1 MSVGTYVVVW
11 SMFKKENHMT
21 TIPSLSY
28 ALSEESAVHHLI
40 HLQLPDSAD
49 LFELADACTAYV
61 SVLVDT
67 DNTVT
72 FATLCKRLLAALKR
86 LRECCDLELPSYLVE
101 QLIAGE
107 KITSCVP
114 DCWQETTLQVDY
126 AVALTLAVMGG
137 TLPASVAKELTG
149 LLHDM
154 VWLLAEF
161 VKEPYIQAH

>member
-1 MSVGTYVVVW
+1 MA
-11 SMFKKENHMT
+11 
-21 TIPSLSY
+21 TIPEFSY

-40 HLQLPDSAD
+40 NFPVSDSAD

-61 SVLVDT
+61 SVLLET
-67 DNTVT
+67 DDAVT
-72 FATLCKRLLAALKR
+72 FATLCERLLAALKR
-86 LRECCDLELPSYLVE
+86 LRECCDAELPAYLVE

-107 KITSCVP
+107 KINSCVP

-126 AVALTLAVMGG
+126 AVALTLGVMGG

-149 LLHDM
+149 LLHDL

-161 VKEPYIQAH
+161 VKEPYITAH

>member
-1 MSVGTYVVVW
+1 MA
-11 SMFKKENHMT
+11 T
-21 TIPSLSY
+21 TPVFSY

-40 HLQLPDSAD
+40 NASISDSAD
-49 LFELADACTAYV
+49 LFELVDACTAYV
-61 SVLVDT
+61 SVLLET
-67 DNTVT
+67 DDAVT
-72 FATLCKRLLAALKR
+72 FTTLCKRLLEALKQ
-86 LRECCDLELPSYLVE
+86 LRECCDAELPPYLVE

-107 KITSCVP
+107 KIASCVP
-114 DCWQETTLQVDY
+114 DCWQETALQVDY

>member
-1 MSVGTYVVVW
+1 MA
-11 SMFKKENHMT
+11 T
-21 TIPSLSY
+21 TPEFSY
-28 ALSEESAVHHLI
+28 ALSEESAVHQLI
-40 HLQLPDSAD
+40 THPISDSAD
-49 LFELADACTAYV
+49 LFELADACAAYV
-61 SVLVDT
+61 SVLVET
-67 DNTVT
+67 DDAVT
-72 FATLCKRLLAALKR
+72 FATLCKRLLTALKR
-86 LRECCDLELPSYLVE
+86 LRECCDAELPSYLVE

-137 TLPASVAKELTG
+137 TLPINVAKELTG

-161 VKEPYIQAH
+161 VKEPYIAAH

>member
-1 MSVGTYVVVW
+1 MA
-11 SMFKKENHMT
+11 T
-21 TIPSLSY
+21 TPNFSY
-28 ALSEESAVHHLI
+28 SLSEESAVHQLI
-40 HLQLPDSAD
+40 NASISDFANH
-49 LFELADACTAYV
+49 FELADTCAAYV
-61 SVLVDT
+61 SVLVET
-67 DNTVT
+67 DDTVT
-72 FATLCKRLLAALKR
+72 FTTLCKRLLAALKR
-86 LRECCDLELPSYLVE
+86 LRECCDSELPSYLVE

-114 DCWQETTLQVDY
+114 DCWQETVLQVDY

-161 VKEPYIQAH
+161 VKEPYISAH

>member
-1 MSVGTYVVVW
+1 
-11 SMFKKENHMT
+11 MT

-107 KITSCVP
+107 R
-114 DCWQETTLQVDY
+114 
-126 AVALTLAVMGG
+126 
-137 TLPASVAKELTG
+137 LPPVCRTAGKRRRYRWT
-149 LLHDM
+149 M
-154 VWLLAEF
+154 
-161 VKEPYIQAH
+161 P

>member
-1 MSVGTYVVVW
+1 MA
-11 SMFKKENHMT
+11 T
-21 TIPSLSY
+21 TPGFSY

-40 HLQLPDSAD
+40 NASISDSAD
-49 LFELADACTAYV
+49 LFELVDACTAYV
-61 SVLVDT
+61 SVLVET
-67 DNTVT
+67 DDAVT
-72 FATLCKRLLAALKR
+72 FATLCKRLLEALKQ
-86 LRECCDLELPSYLVE
+86 LRECCDAELPPYLVE
-101 QLIAGE
+101 QLMAGE
-107 KITSCVP
+107 KIASCVP